1 MTDIWIFVQQRDGE
15 FEEITFGLITEA
27 KRLLEQRDGAG
38 QVTAVALGSASESM
52 LETLGN
58 YGVNRVLRVA
68 NARMDRYQGEVFGR
82 VLFDL
87 VQKENPTCLL
97 MAQSSETEDLA
108 QRVAAGL
115 KTALVTRAI
124 DFSTAADGTAR
135 AIRPVANGYLF
146 EEVVFNT
153 RPTPIV
159 VFLPSVLFDTE
170 PDRETT
176 ATVTNI
182 PYPDPADDLKT
193 RTVKVIEAAPEDLDL
208 EEADIIVAGGRGV
221 GKGESF
227 DIIHALAR
235 AIGGS
240 VGGTR
245 PIFDWGVLP
254 YERQIGQTGKYVSP
268 RLIINCGISG
278 ANEYTAGMEKSQQV
292 IAIDLN
298 PRARMFRFADLGIIG
313 DVHEIL
319 PPLIERIR
327 KLKDIEK

>member
-1 MTDIWIFVQQRDGE
+1 MTDIWIFVQQRDSE
-15 FEEITFGLITEA
+15 IEEVTFGLITEA
-27 KRLLEQRDGAG
+27 NRLLEQLGEAG
-38 QVTAVALGSASESM
+38 QVTAVALGSASESV
-52 LETLGN
+52 LETLGT
-58 YGVNRVLRVA
+58 YGVSRVLRVA
-68 NARMDRYQGEVFGR
+68 DGRMSRYQGEVFAR
-82 VLFDL
+82 ALFDL
-87 VQKENPTCLL
+87 VQKENPACLL

-108 QRVAAGL
+108 QRVAAFM
-115 KTALVTRAI
+115 KTALVTRAM
-124 DFSTAADGTAR
+124 DFSMAADGTAR

-146 EEVVFNT
+146 EEMVLNT

-159 VFLPSVLFDTE
+159 LFLPSVLFDTE

-176 ATVTNI
+176 APVTNI
-182 PYPDPADDLKT
+182 PFKIPADDLKT
-193 RTVKVIEAAPEDLDL
+193 RTVKVIEAAPQDLDL
-208 EEADIIVAGGRGV
+208 EEADIIVAGGRGI

-235 AIGGS
+235 AIGAS

-245 PIFDWGVLP
+245 PVIDWGVLP

-313 DVHEIL
+313 DAHEIL
-319 PPLIERIR
+319 PLLISRIEGQ
-327 KLKDIEK
+327 K